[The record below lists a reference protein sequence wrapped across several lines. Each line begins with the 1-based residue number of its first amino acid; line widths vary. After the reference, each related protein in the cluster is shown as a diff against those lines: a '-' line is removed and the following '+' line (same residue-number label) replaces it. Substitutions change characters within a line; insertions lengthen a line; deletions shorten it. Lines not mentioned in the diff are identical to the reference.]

1 MKKYQHYNI
10 GSLDKIS
17 QYTTIL
23 PDSKL
28 RIEGK
33 LFINGLVGLTGS
45 EISFNSVAPQM
56 FMKFSHRHKTHE
68 EVYIVLSGEGEFVA
82 DDERIMVKEG
92 SIIRMDKDVE
102 RTWRNTSESEDLVFI
117 VIQTLPNSI
126 DNSKPTDDGILVN
139 ADYWGEE

>member
-1 MKKYQHYNI
+1 MKKYLHHNI
-10 GSLDKIS
+10 GSLAQIG

-28 RIEGK
+28 EIEGK
-33 LFINGLVGLTGS
+33 LFINDLVGLTGS

-56 FMKFSHRHKTHE
+56 FMKFSHKHKTHE
-68 EVYIVLSGEGEFVA
+68 EVYIILSGQGEFVA
-82 DDERIMVKEG
+82 DDERIMVSEG
-92 SIIRMDKDVE
+92 SVIRMDKEVE
-102 RTWRNTSESEDLVFI
+102 RTWRNSSKSEDLVFI

-139 ADYWGEE
+139 GDYWGEA